1 MRRPLRPVAPSLGD
15 NGGRARNGADS
26 NGPELPPSQETGEVR
41 SRAIHFDRTGQPSTP
56 AREGAEDKMKSTVFR
71 TAFLLFAVSL
81 AGFSA
86 QAQNNSSHAHLYGN
100 LLDSSGAGVGG
111 VHVTAQL
118 EGAAAPLWNANSS
131 ADGAY
136 GLTIPPGRYHVSFDR
151 SPFVSRDFV
160 LDLTPNQQRKLDLSL
175 RLERPSAPVIVPAQP
190 EPTLVHQTP
199 PSSPALPKH

>member
-1 MRRPLRPVAPSLGD
+1 MRRPLRPAALSLGD
-15 NGGRARNGADS
+15 AAGGPRNGPDS

-41 SRAIHFDRTGQPSTP
+41 SRAIHFARTGQPSTP
-56 AREGAEDKMKSTVFR
+56 AGEGAEYKMKSTVFR
-71 TAFLLFAVSL
+71 TAFLFFAVSL

-86 QAQNNSSHAHLYGN
+86 QAQNNSSDAHLYGS

-136 GLTIPPGRYHVSFDR
+136 GLTIPPGRYHRSFDR

-160 LDLTPNQQRKLDLSL
+160 LDLTPNQQPKLDLSL
-175 RLERPSAPVIVPAQP
+175 PLERLSARVLVTPQA
-190 EPTLVHQTP
+190 EPTLGDQNTASVSVIT
-199 PSSPALPKH
+199 